1 MADLASRIRE
11 AADELRFELGPRDVE
26 RLRAGTR
33 KRLTARTRRRIAAA
47 ALGVSTL
54 VAVGA
59 FSIGHVLS
67 PGERWVPSGRV
78 AVAEHKALPLGTAR
92 IHVGAGVDLEIVGD
106 TSTIRTDEVS
116 HERVRVEV
124 RGGTVR
130 FDVQPQGPR
139 VVEVWSGDVEIAVIG
154 TAFSV
159 AREDEIVRVAVEHG
173 RVRMRCG
180 DRASVLGAGARRECP
195 AVAEEEAPAP
205 VEEEASRPVRRPSWR
220 ALAAEGEF
228 EDAYRVM
235 RAEGAPL
242 RDDPAELLQAADV
255 ARLSGHPRQA
265 IAPLERV
272 LRNHRGDPRAPLA
285 AFTLGRVQLEELGDP
300 RGAAAAFARARALA
314 PNGPLAEDALA
325 REVQALS
332 RAGDTARAHQRAEE
346 YVRRH
351 PNGSRMRSVRR
362 YGGLE

>member
-1 MADLASRIRE
+1 MADLASRIRD
-11 AADELRFELGPRDVE
+11 AAEELRVEYGPRDVA
-26 RLRAGTR
+26 RMRAGVS
-33 KRLTARTRRRIAAA
+33 KRVVDRRRRRIAAA

-54 VAVGA
+54 VGIGA
-59 FSIGHVLS
+59 FSVGHVL
-67 PGERWVPSGRV
+67 PSERV

-92 IHVGAGVDLEIVGD
+92 IRVGAGVDLELVGD
-106 TSTIRTDEVS
+106 ASTIRTEEVS
-116 HERVRVEV
+116 HERVRLEV
-124 RGGTVR
+124 RSGTVR
-130 FDVQPQGPR
+130 FDVDPQGTR
-139 VVEVWSGDVEIAVIG
+139 VVEVWSGDVEVAVIG
-154 TAFSV
+154 TAFTV
-159 AREDEIVRVAVEHG
+159 ARDDELVRVSVEHG

-180 DRASVLGAGARRECP
+180 DDASVLDGGARREC
-195 AVAEEEAPAP
+195 AVVAEQAPAP
-205 VEEEASRPVRRPSWR
+205 EPLPEVEEETRPTVRRPSWR

-235 RAEGAPL
+235 SEEGAPL

-272 LRNHRGDPRAPLA
+272 LRNHPRDPRAPLA
-285 AFTLGRVQLEELGDP
+285 AFTLGRVELEELGDP
-300 RGAAAAFARARALA
+300 RGAAAAFARSRSLA

-332 RAGDTARAHQRAEE
+332 RAGDTAGAHRGAEE
-346 YVRRH
+346 YVRRY

-362 YGGLE
+362 YGGLD